1 MIKYSKIYAGKVI
14 HTRFKPKKHHFKY
27 NVFSLLIDLDEINE
41 LDINLKFFSFNKFN
55 LISFFNID
63 HGDRDGGD
71 IKNWV
76 KENLKKKK
84 IKFQNIRVEI
94 LCYPRIIGYVFN
106 PLSVLYI
113 YNEKNE
119 LISIFYEVKNT
130 FGEQHTYIFEIK
142 HPNTQIKND
151 CKKKFFVS
159 PFMDLQ
165 SEYFFKVLL
174 PNEKLSVIIDQRDKE
189 GKLLFASQDGNRRD
203 LTSKNLLICYLKH
216 PLMSFKVISAIH
228 FEALKLWIKGVKL
241 IKKNIKIKNNT
252 TFEN

>member
-1 MIKYSKIYAGKVI
+1 MNSCIYNGLVT
-14 HTRFKPKKHHFKY
+14 HHRFKPVKHELKY
-27 NVFSLLIDLDEINE
+27 KTFSLLIDLDELE
-41 LDINLKFFSFNKFN
+41 LLDTKISIFSFNKFN
-55 LISFFNID
+55 VFSFYNKD
-63 HGDRDGGD
+63 HGARDGSFL
-71 IKNWV
+71 KEWV
-76 KENLKKKK
+76 IENLKKFNISNQITK
-84 IKFQNIRVEI
+84 IKL
-94 LCYPRIIGYVFN
+94 LCYPRIFGYVFN
-106 PLSVLYI
+106 PLSIFFI
-113 YNEKNE
+113 YNKVGEP
-119 LISIFYEVKNT
+119 IAIFYEVKNT

-203 LTSKNLLICYLKH
+203 LTFKNLLICYLKH